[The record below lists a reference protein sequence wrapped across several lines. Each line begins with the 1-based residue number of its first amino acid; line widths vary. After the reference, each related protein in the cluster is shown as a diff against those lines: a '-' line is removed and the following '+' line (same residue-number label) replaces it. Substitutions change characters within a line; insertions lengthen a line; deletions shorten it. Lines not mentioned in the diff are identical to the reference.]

1 MNCFV
6 EFDTNAENFADIIS
20 ASRDSVV
27 NVTKYKQDILAR
39 GFKSDISRSVNN
51 IVSVWVKNQSA
62 IYTCNGV

>member
-27 NVTKYKQDILAR
+27 NVT
-39 GFKSDISRSVNN
+39 N
-51 IVSVWVKNQSA
+51 INKIFWPEASSPTSLGVS
-62 IYTCNGV
+62 ITLFLLG